1 MEPAQ
6 HQHQRHRVE
15 DAIESTTAKVFARL
29 LLPIMLSLIGFFM
42 LRTLNGL
49 QSSVDEQGKDIAQIK
64 SDVRDVNTRLDE
76 RIIRTVDS
84 NTRRIDAL
92 EDRVSAVEAKVG
104 MR

>member
-6 HQHQRHRVE
+6 HPQHHRVE
-15 DAIESTTAKVFARL
+15 DAIESTTAKAFARL

-49 QSSVDEQGKDIAQIK
+49 QSSSDEQSKDIAQIK
-64 SDVRDVNTRLDE
+64 SDVRDINTRLDE
-76 RIIRTVDS
+76 RIIRNVES

-104 MR
+104 RR